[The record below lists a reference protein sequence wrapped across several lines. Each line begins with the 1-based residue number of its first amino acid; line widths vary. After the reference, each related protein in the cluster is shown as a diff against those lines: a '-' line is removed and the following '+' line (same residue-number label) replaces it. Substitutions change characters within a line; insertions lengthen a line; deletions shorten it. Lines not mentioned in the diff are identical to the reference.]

1 MIIETTTPFNN
12 TEDAQDSLAGL
23 KEIPGFILGYVTA
36 TGKHPQ
42 QFHVVTLFDCNH
54 ATNELPRQQR
64 QIIDFRSN
72 PSAILKV
79 RPTLHSSIPTA
90 PTQTPPYRELT
101 STKIRF
107 TS

>member
-12 TEDAQDSLAGL
+12 TEDAEDTLAGL
-23 KEIPGFILGYVTA
+23 KEVPGFILGYVTA
-36 TGKHPQ
+36 NEKQPQ

-54 ATNELPRQQR
+54 ATNKLPRQQR
-64 QIIDFRSN
+64 QITDFRSN

-79 RPTLHSSIPTA
+79 RPTLNSST
-90 PTQTPPYRELT
+90 T
-101 STKIRF
+101 IRF

>member
-12 TEDAQDSLAGL
+12 TEDAEDSLAGL
-23 KEIPGFILGYVTA
+23 KEVPGFILGYVTA
-36 TGKHPQ
+36 NEKQPQ

-54 ATNELPRQQR
+54 TTNTLPRQQR

-79 RPTLHSSIPTA
+79 RPTLHSST
-90 PTQTPPYRELT
+90 T
-101 STKIRF
+101 IRF